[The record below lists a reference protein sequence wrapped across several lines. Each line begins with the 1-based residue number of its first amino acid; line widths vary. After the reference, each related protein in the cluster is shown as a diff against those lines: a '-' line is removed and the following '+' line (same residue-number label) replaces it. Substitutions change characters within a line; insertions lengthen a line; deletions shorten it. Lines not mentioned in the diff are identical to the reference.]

1 MRSGHDVSVQKTKP
15 AAITTKI
22 LPSASLRLKSHTAR
36 TLASPF
42 RCEISII
49 TAIAFIKSATKPRP
63 PINPASGVCRTCV
76 RYIVLASMAIPIA
89 PRNIPWRSA
98 ERARNLRPQPIASKP
113 KNVIDPSPRKS
124 SASAL
129 RACESAKNP
138 QPRFSPPN
146 TSSRNVINNASMM
159 FTRTDTDNTVVIIKA
174 ISGMVATM
182 GGNPQISE
190 ILTHIVK
197 KRYAYDA
204 SNIYN
209 AAIQENW
216 VALAAALVSLVQKL
230 YMDQDDIIAQ
240 LEKIVGKQA
249 TQQFARQWKQQ
260 QVPFVGATMMAGN
273 MLNSIK
279 GIITPS
285 HLK

>member
-1 MRSGHDVSVQKTKP
+1 MTDKDMAKKEEPNYGKMAEDALSMGSGIMGLINSFSKKNKKSKENNSIVNKTVKNNQRVSGMFSGPNT
-15 AAITTKI
+15 ADITTT
-22 LPSASLRLKSHTAR
+22 ASQFLNEAINNPVPRGISTGDKLIRDNFDKYNRVMTAASNEMSGFRYSTRPR
-36 TLASPF
+36 T
-42 RCEISII
+42 
-49 TAIAFIKSATKPRP
+49 
-63 PINPASGVCRTCV
+63 
-76 RYIVLASMAIPIA
+76 
-89 PRNIPWRSA
+89 
-98 ERARNLRPQPIASKP
+98 PQPQF
-113 KNVIDPSPRKS
+113 S
-124 SASAL
+124 S
-129 RACESAKNP
+129 
-138 QPRFSPPN
+138 PN
-146 TSSRNVINNASMM
+146 TSSQIVINNASMM
-159 FTRTDTDNTVVIIKA
+159 FTRTDTENTIVIIKA

-182 GGNPQISE
+182 GGDPQISE

-216 VALAAALVSLVQKL
+216 VALAASLVTLVQKL

-240 LEKIVGKQA
+240 LEKIVGKRA
-249 TQQFARQWKQQ
+249 TQQFAQQWKQQ

-285 HLK
+285 HLR

>member
-1 MRSGHDVSVQKTKP
+1 MAEKKKKEKSEIDYGKMAEDALSMGSGIMGLINSFSKKNKKGKENNSIVNKTTKNNQRVSGMFSGPNT
-15 AAITTKI
+15 ADITTT
-22 LPSASLRLKSHTAR
+22 ASQFLN
-36 TLASPF
+36 
-42 RCEISII
+42 E
-49 TAIAFIKSATKPRP
+49 AIN
-63 PINPASGVCRTCV
+63 NPASRGIPTGDKLIRDNFDKYNRVMTAASNEMNGFRYSTMPRT
-76 RYIVLASMAIPIA
+76 
-89 PRNIPWRSA
+89 
-98 ERARNLRPQPIASKP
+98 PQP
-113 KNVIDPSPRKS
+113 
-124 SASAL
+124 
-129 RACESAKNP
+129 
-138 QPRFSPPN
+138 QFSPPN
-146 TSSRNVINNASMM
+146 TSSQNLINNASMM
-159 FTRTDTDNTVVIIKA
+159 FTRTDTENTIVIIKA

-182 GGNPQISE
+182 GGDPQISE

-216 VALAAALVSLVQKL
+216 AVLATALVVLVQKL

-240 LEKIVGKQA
+240 LERIVGKQA

-285 HLK
+285 HLR